1 MSDSEERHER
11 EEMKDELM
19 FADQDPSV
27 QFDQVHNPEMRV
39 GTLENENTKDDKD

>member
-1 MSDSEERHER
+1 MSDSEELNER

-27 QFDQVHNPEMRV
+27 QFDQVHNPEMHV
-39 GTLENENTKDDKD
+39 GSIENDNTKDDKD